1 MPTARTRGSVVVL
14 YNSVSDEG
22 YDALKHVDPA
32 SLGFTPTYD
41 IAVATVAEEYEAI
54 IAALRKE
61 GFQARGVNLQ
71 DRIANL
77 ERLVRRGRPDVV
89 FNLVESFHD
98 DAELEPAVAGFLDL
112 YRLPYTGA
120 PPMALAICRRKGL
133 MKQLLLANGVPTP
146 RYHQLWKPKIAVR
159 HGLHYPLIV
168 KPAREDGSAGIEGRS
183 VVYDRP
189 QLVAQ
194 LERVFTEFGAPVL
207 VEEFIEGRE
216 FHVGILG
223 NDPPVMLPPVE
234 YDFSKLP
241 PDQPTVISFAA
252 KWDPLAEVFH
262 QVDAHCPAEISKRL
276 TKKIEEVAIRA
287 YRVSGCRDYAR
298 LDLRVSADNHVYVL
312 EVNPNPDLTEGVSFM
327 HSAEVAGHS
336 FSATLRQIVEMA
348 QGRAAPPPAPRS

>member
-71 DRIANL
+71 DKIATL

-98 DAELEPAVAGFLDL
+98 NADLEPAVAGFLDL
-112 YRLPYTGA
+112 YRIPYTGA
-120 PPMALAICRRKGL
+120 TPMALAICRRKGL
-133 MKQLLLANGVPTP
+133 IKQLLLANGVPTP

-168 KPAREDGSAGIEGRS
+168 KPAREDGSAGIEDRS
-183 VVYDRP
+183 VVYDRAAAAGP
-189 QLVAQ
+189 AGAGLH
-194 LERVFTEFGAPVL
+194 RVRRPRPGRGVHRGPGVPCRHPRQRSSDHAPPA
-207 VEEFIEGRE
+207 
-216 FHVGILG
+216 GI
-223 NDPPVMLPPVE
+223 
-234 YDFSKLP
+234 
-241 PDQPTVISFAA
+241 
-252 KWDPLAEVFH
+252 
-262 QVDAHCPAEISKRL
+262 RL
-276 TKKIEEVAIRA
+276 
-287 YRVSGCRDYAR
+287 
-298 LDLRVSADNHVYVL
+298 L
-312 EVNPNPDLTEGVSFM
+312 
-327 HSAEVAGHS
+327 
-336 FSATLRQIVEMA
+336 
-348 QGRAAPPPAPRS
+348 RAAPRPAHRHQLRRQVGPACGGVPPGGRALSGGDFQASGQADRGGRAPGLPGLRLPRLRPSRPAGLGRTTTSTCSR

>member
-1 MPTARTRGSVVVL
+1 VVVL

-22 YDALKHVDPA
+22 YDALKQVDPA
-32 SLGFTPTYD
+32 TLGFVPEYD

-61 GFQARGVNLQ
+61 RFQTRGVNLK
-71 DRIANL
+71 DTIATL

-89 FNLVESFHD
+89 FNLVESFYD

-112 YRLPYTGA
+112 YRIPYTGA
-120 PPMALAICRRKGL
+120 TPMALAICRRKGL

-146 RYHQLWKPKIAVR
+146 RYHQLWKPRIAVR

-168 KPAREDGSAGIEGRS
+168 KPAREDGSAGVEQRS
-183 VVYDRP
+183 VVYDRAG
-189 QLVAQ
+189 LLAQ
-194 LERVFTEFGAPVL
+194 LERVFADFAPPIL

-216 FHVGILG
+216 FHVAILG

-234 YDFSKLP
+234 YDFSELP

-262 QVDAHCPAEISKRL
+262 RVAAQCPADMSKRL
-276 TKKIEEVAIRA
+276 SRRIEEVALLA

-298 LDLRVSADNHVYVL
+298 LDLRVSADNHVHVL

-327 HSAEVAGHS
+327 HSAEEAGLS
-336 FSATLRQIVEMA
+336 FSRTLRSITEMA
-348 QGRAAPPPAPRS
+348 LSRGG